1 MLKTGITTSILLSA
15 MLFQPILS
23 RSQSLVIS
31 EIMDEPLDI
40 MGNPNDTYGE
50 YIEIF
55 NPNNNP
61 VDLQNWTLSDNGTD
75 SHTIS
80 ASVVA
85 PAFGFVVLAK
95 SSNSGLNGGVNAD
108 YAYGNDITFDN
119 QVADEIVLSNP
130 QGVEIDRVDIGDVM
144 NWYRSGGSAMI
155 FTGVYS
161 DDNNLSSNWTG
172 APSVQNGLVFNN
184 GSPGSG
190 GDGQIVQYTL
200 VCDSDVWN
208 TTPSSATGNQSALMR
223 NSSQKIF
230 TTEIQVNDL
239 RIETGSAITISA
251 SGALTVNGGIKTD
264 GNLMIQNNGILNQ
277 TQANNTNQPGNGLY
291 QITRNTGTL
300 VDDTRFQY
308 WSSPIPG
315 ATMGGIFS
323 SSNPLDFYYFNEST
337 QQWSQQL
344 SDQIMEPG
352 RGYITTGSVGNSG
365 FSDNRQFNNSIVNN
379 GTFTQNVSLNSG
391 EFALVGNPYPSS
403 ISSVAF
409 IADNPT
415 LTGTLYFWNHSTATN
430 YSQTNGN
437 TPADYA
443 HWTALGSTSGNS
455 SEPPNDYI
463 GSCQG
468 FFVQAGNAGTPQIIF
483 NNSQRVTTGNNQF
496 FDNAYPSA
504 KRFWLN
510 LTGTQN
516 KFNQI
521 LVGFD
526 NQATEGIDPAIDGVK
541 LKGGP
546 LSLYSFSNQK
556 ELAIQGLPLPT
567 ATRYTKIPLGIDAT
581 ESGFYTF
588 VLDSLQNWSADQ
600 DLLLYDRKY
609 QATVDLLIDSSYTFQ
624 LDQPGQ
630 NHQRFEIW
638 TKLKVSNAG
647 NVSDAAD
654 PFNTNVEEEVPEPFD
669 WLVFDSM
676 EGLQLMRSDAS
687 DLLKV
692 SIFNI
697 NGRLLDI
704 FDWKVGNKNRLV
716 NSDAWGIGTYII
728 EVSKNSQYRST
739 QTVIIK

>member
-1 MLKTGITTSILLSA
+1 
-15 MLFQPILS
+15 
-23 RSQSLVIS
+23 
-31 EIMDEPLDI
+31 MDEPLDI
-40 MGNPNDTYGE
+40 MGNANDTYGE

-55 NPNNNP
+55 NPSNTSI
-61 VDLQNWTLSDNGTD
+61 DLQNWTLSDADSD

-80 ASVVA
+80 TSVVVS
-85 PAFGFVVLAK
+85 PFGFVVLAK
-95 SSNSGLNGGVNAD
+95 STNSGLNGGVNAD
-108 YAYGNDITFDN
+108 YAYGNDIHFDN
-119 QVADEIVLSNP
+119 QVADEIILTNP
-130 QGVEIDRVDIGDVM
+130 QGAEIDRVDIGDIM
-144 NWYRSGGSAMI
+144 NWYRAGGSAMI

-161 DDNNLSSNWTG
+161 DDNNVSSQWTG
-172 APSVQNGLVFNN
+172 APNVENGLVFNN
-184 GSPGSG
+184 GSPGTG

-208 TTPSSATGNQSALMR
+208 TTPTSGTGNQSALMR

-230 TTEIQVNDL
+230 TTEIQVKDL
-239 RIETGSAITISA
+239 RIETGSALTISS

-264 GNLMIQNNGILNQ
+264 GNLMIQNNGILKQ
-277 TQANNTNQPGNGLY
+277 TQPNNTNQLGNGLY

-308 WSSPIPG
+308 WSSPIPE

-323 SSNPLDFYYFNEST
+323 SSNPLDFYYFDEST

-352 RGYITTGSVGNSG
+352 RGYITTGSVGNNG
-365 FSDNRQFNNSIVNN
+365 FSDNRQFNHSQVNN

-437 TPADYA
+437 TSADYA
-443 HWTALGSTSGNS
+443 HWTSLGSTSGNS
-455 SEPPNDYI
+455 SEQPNDYI

-468 FFVQAGNAGTPQIIF
+468 FFVQAGNTGTPQIVF
-483 NNSQRVTTGNNQF
+483 NNSQRVTTGNDQF
-496 FDNAYPSA
+496 FSTSYHAA

-510 LTGTQN
+510 VTGTQN

-521 LVGFD
+521 LIGFD
-526 NQATEGIDPAIDGVK
+526 HQATDGIDHGIDGVK
-541 LKGGP
+541 LKGGS
-546 LSLYSFSNQK
+546 LSLYSISNQK

-567 ATRYTKIPLGIDAT
+567 ATRYTKIPLGIDAS

-588 VLDSLQNWSADQ
+588 TLDSIQNWSEDQ
-600 DLLLYDRKY
+600 NLLLYDKKY
-609 QATVDLLIDSSYTFQ
+609 QATVDLLADSGYTFQ
-624 LDQPGQ
+624 LEESGQ
-630 NHQRFEIW
+630 NIQRFEIW
-638 TKLKVSNAG
+638 TKLQVSNAG
-647 NVSDAAD
+647 NASDGSD
-654 PFNTNVEEEVPEPFD
+654 PINTNVDQEVTNQFD

-687 DLLKV
+687 DQLKV

-697 NGRLLDI
+697 SGRLLDT
-704 FDWKVGNKNRLV
+704 FDWQAGNKNRLV
-716 NSDAWGIGTYII
+716 NSDSWSIGTYII
-728 EVSKNSQYRST
+728 EVSNNNQYRST